1 MENPNFPGGETPG
14 PPSCAA
20 PAARVRSVT
29 QRARAARR
37 CAARYYN
44 RALTLGNLPC
54 PF

>member
-1 MENPNFPGGETPG
+1 MENPNFPGGGGDPG

-20 PAARVRSVT
+20 PAARVQSVR

-44 RALTLGNLPC
+44 CALTL
-54 PF
+54 